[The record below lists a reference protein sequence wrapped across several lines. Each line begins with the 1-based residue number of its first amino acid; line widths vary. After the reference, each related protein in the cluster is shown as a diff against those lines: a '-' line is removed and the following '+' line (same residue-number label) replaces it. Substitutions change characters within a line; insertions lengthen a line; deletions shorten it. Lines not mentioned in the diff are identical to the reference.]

1 MRDEQEPD
9 MTLNNELSAI
19 EDAIR
24 DCRRCELHETVINK
38 VIRKGSNDPKVLFI
52 GEAPGK
58 NEDETGVPFCGRA
71 GKILDE
77 IIGYM
82 DLLDEDWAV
91 INAVKCRPPQ
101 NRNPRTIELQACKPF
116 LTKQIELLDPNVI
129 ILLGNTAQRAFCPD
143 HPLPWGVTEMIEGR
157 YVLKIYHP
165 AALIYTRSRRVDQ
178 YRFLD
183 EHRYLWQ

>member
-1 MRDEQEPD
+1 

-24 DCRRCELHETVINK
+24 DCRRCELHETVTNR
-38 VIRKGSNDPKVLFI
+38 VIRKGSDDPKVLFI

-71 GKILDE
+71 GTILDE

-82 DLLDEDWAV
+82 GLPDEDWAV
-91 INAVKCRPPQ
+91 VNAIKCRPPK

-116 LTKQIELLDPNVI
+116 LTEQIELLDPNVI
-129 ILLGNTAQRAFCPD
+129 ILLGNTAQRAFCPE
-143 HPLPWGVTEMIEGR
+143 HPLQWGATEMIEGR
-157 YVLKIYHP
+157 CVLKIYHP